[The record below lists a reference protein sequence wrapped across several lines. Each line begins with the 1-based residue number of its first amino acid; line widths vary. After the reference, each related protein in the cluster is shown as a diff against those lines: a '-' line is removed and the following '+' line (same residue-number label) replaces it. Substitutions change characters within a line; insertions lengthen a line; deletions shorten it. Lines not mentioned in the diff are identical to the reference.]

1 MISFKHIKLFLLL
14 GLAPLAASAD
24 NSVGTPKAVV
34 DVNNNGAATY
44 NLAIEIPN
52 GGGFHPQIA
61 LAYNSQST
69 SYGHAGYGFNITGIS
84 VITSAGRD
92 IYHDGEV
99 KGATYLAN
107 SSFYLDGKKLLLE
120 SGTEGCDGATYTVE
134 GNPYTKVTVHG
145 SFSTSSVSTWFEVL
159 TPDGVT
165 YKYGS
170 TASSRLTFSKD
181 GKARCAAWYISSA
194 VDKYKNTIEYNY
206 MTVNKFVLPTS
217 ITYGKNTA
225 KSRGISCSINFS
237 YSDIIYNSTT
247 DNVRNFYIGG
257 VKGNISKKL
266 STITSTIT
274 SSGQTSVYRKYTL
287 NYNDYIDNCKKKYTR
302 LTSITE
308 SNADGNTYAPVKIEW
323 NALPSFSVTS
333 KSVSVKTAPTSST
346 IVEDYKMFTAA
357 DLNNDGVSD
366 IVRFAP
372 GKYEYKYGSTTEWY
386 SKTFVSISLSKVDTN
401 GNVTYQEPIKIDL
414 DGSFNI
420 SDWYSGANGVNA
432 VDFNGDGYADLM
444 IPYYQKINNI
454 YGQSYTVIYGS
465 TSPSYNSGG
474 KIQCA
479 GRTYD
484 CQPIYTM
491 LDMSGNGKN
500 ELISL
505 ETSKQNGYYNADI
518 IICNDQ
524 KEWKFESVKFTL
536 NNKPDKI
543 FTGDYNNDGL
553 SDLIVLYKDGYK
565 IFYNNG
571 FSSNYA
577 GVFTNSNSY
586 VGTSKDD
593 NGLRN
598 YWRVNQGDFNG
609 DGLVDFVCYND
620 WKLFF
625 MCNQGNG
632 TFVKTGSTDVDYVDK
647 NTDKDDQYFAIR
659 VADFDHDGL
668 SDLMVSK
675 KDLEW
680 HGGFKQKYSYRT
692 TQNRW
697 YISDGNKPT
706 LVKSIDKTRDGDDS
720 YEPYIFI
727 GDFDG
732 DGYEEFANYG
742 SELNSSST
750 SFSENRIYTYK
761 FGNNIPSLGKVSAIT
776 DALTSKTNITYS
788 SATNPAVYTK
798 GTTSSYPVNSYTL
811 PITVVSQVSTQGRG
825 FGNTTKFQYGDLRV
839 HLQGRG
845 VLGFGSFTKTN
856 VNTSIAENTTI
867 NTWNT
872 TNWVPTKVTQ
882 TTTIGSN
889 KSTSISN
896 NSIATLGSAKAGKIS
911 KYFAYPSSTTV
922 TDYDGNVTTTTKVY
936 NTTKGVMTSLKISD
950 DGGNLYKQE
959 TYTYPSSKIKNTWL
973 PTQKKITQKHSD
985 DSKAYSIVTNYHYNS
1000 MGNPDTIVC
1009 IPNGNQN
1016 LKLTQ
1021 IYTYDKYGNK
1031 KSERTIGSNVKT
1043 IKNLYNYDSSGRF
1056 LTSTKTS
1063 PTSKY
1068 IVYKYNIYGDM
1079 YEEIDS
1085 TVSSN
1090 ILVTSYL
1097 YNRWNELTKKIYP
1110 DNNYVTYTK
1119 AWDTFDGRGSYSI
1132 TEVPNI
1138 GAKVKTIYDGA
1149 GREISSSSIGLGK
1162 IEISRKTMYS
1172 SKGYVEAIIN
1182 KEGNHTVTETMKYDT
1197 RGRLTSDAVSP
1208 GTTTSYVYS
1217 KRKVSKT
1224 IADKTKTTTFD
1235 AWGNVKTITD
1245 NGGTI
1250 NYTYNSNGK
1259 PSSIGGIKIA
1269 YDAAGNKTSLTDPDA
1284 GTMKYTYAA
1293 DGTILTETDAR
1304 GVVTKYTYDNL
1315 GRIVTTQIGNT
1326 TIKNTY
1332 KNGGYGNLQLQSQS
1346 MGSNVTNYTYDRYG
1360 RVITETRTV
1369 ADKGSFTNSY
1379 TYNSK
1384 GQLSQRTFPGDLKVS
1399 YYYDINGF
1407 DSLIIANNKVVHRV
1421 KSNTGESNSL
1431 STTYSFLDK
1440 TDITTTQT
1448 FSTSGYNT
1456 KYQIKNGSTVID
1468 NYDEYR
1474 QLTTGNMLSRQR
1486 NADMP
1491 EQFQYDNC
1499 DRLVK
1504 VNSPSGLL
1512 LDMWYGQDGIMT
1524 YKSNVGC
1531 YSYDVE
1537 NHAHAVSSINQ
1548 LNASKKYNSNKEF
1561 TDFNDFGK
1569 ISDIYDDHSRMSY
1582 YYGPDM
1588 QRWKA
1593 VYSSASGGNWQAVY
1607 FDDYEKI
1614 TETGKTRE
1622 FYYICDNVI
1631 VIKEN
1636 GTFKPYL
1643 VFKDGLGSILCVRDE
1658 NNNKVFDATYDAWG
1672 LQTIKVNTIG
1682 LRRGYTGHEHVVGY
1696 ELINMN
1702 GRIYDPLLAQ
1712 FLSPDNYV
1720 QAPDNSQNF
1729 NRYSYCINNPLKY
1742 TDPSG
1747 DSFTLAAIIG
1757 AAVGAY
1763 MGGTIANGTYNP
1775 TKWDF
1780 GSPQTWGFMIC
1791 GGLVG
1796 AASGYVGAYVSASGI
1811 PAANT
1816 LGIMAGSAINSL
1828 GTYAYTL
1835 GETPITISAGIVS
1848 YDFTNG
1854 KFGYLGKK
1862 GNSKLEN
1869 WMYGLGALANLSDIL
1884 MGTHPQ
1890 DVDLVTE
1897 HSDAT
1902 GHSAMVEHGTATAA
1916 IDAERHFLGDPN
1928 SIISVGPDRLN
1939 EPLGNWHWM
1948 KGTNSWNTHSRAG
1961 ETIWRNTLRVNRS
1974 TIDKYANYLN
1984 SRVAAGKF
1992 HYSLE
1997 LSSCVTHTSNAL
2009 NLSGIFNIG
2018 IHPYLLNAQMY
2029 LWSNGIRPWTI
2040 CNYIQY

>member
-61 LAYNSQST
+61 LAYDSQSKG
-69 SYGHAGYGFNITGIS
+69 YGHAGYGFNITGIS
-84 VITSAGRD
+84 VITSGGRN
-92 IYHDGEV
+92 IYYDGQV
-99 KGATYLAN
+99 KGAEYLAN
-107 SSFYLDGKKLLLE
+107 SSFYLDGKRLILE
-120 SGTEGCDGATYTVE
+120 SGTEGKKGAIYTIE
-134 GNPYTKVTVHG
+134 GDPYTKVNVDG
-145 SFSTSSVSTWFEVL
+145 YWDNSSVSLRFEVV
-159 TPDGVT
+159 TQDGTT
-165 YKYGS
+165 YRYGYND
-170 TASSRLTFSKD
+170 SSRLTFSQN
-181 GKARCAAWYISSA
+181 GKARCSAWYIDEA
-194 VDKYKNTIEYNY
+194 VDKYNNIIYYRYTKNGLSI
-206 MTVNKFVLPTS
+206 LPKE
-217 ITYGKNTA
+217 IIYGINSH
-225 KSRGISCSINFS
+225 SRGIECKIKFD
-237 YSDIIYNSTT
+237 YSDIITANQSE
-247 DNVRNFYIGG
+247 FYIGG
-257 VKGNISKKL
+257 NKGKVSKKL

-346 IVEDYKMFTAA
+346 IVEDSKMFTAA

-372 GKYEYKYGSTTEWY
+372 GKFEYKYGNTTKWDNR
-386 SKTFVSISLSKVDTN
+386 TFVSISLSKADTN
-401 GNVTYQEPIKIDL
+401 GNVTYQEPITIDL
-414 DGSFNI
+414 EGSFNI

-432 VDFNGDGYADLM
+432 VDFNGDGYTDLM
-444 IPYYQKINNI
+444 IPYYQKFDNR

-465 TSPSYNSGG
+465 TTPSYDSRG

-505 ETSKQNGYYNADI
+505 ETTEQNGYYNADI
-518 IICNDQ
+518 IICND
-524 KEWKFESVKFTL
+524 KENWKFESVKFTL

-553 SDLIVLYKDGYK
+553 TDLIVLYKDGYK

-632 TFVKTGSTDVDYVDK
+632 TFVKTGSTDVDYNDI
-647 NTDKDDQYFAIR
+647 NTDKDEEYFAIR
-659 VADFDHDGL
+659 VADIDHDGL
-668 SDLMVSK
+668 SDIMVSK

-680 HGGFKQKYSYRT
+680 HGGFKQKYSYRKT
-692 TQNRW
+692 LNRW

-761 FGNNIPSLGKVSAIT
+761 FGNNIPSLGKVCAIT
-776 DALTSKTNITYS
+776 DALGLKTSITYS
-788 SATNPAVYTK
+788 SATNPAVYK
-798 GTTSSYPVNSYTL
+798 IGTTHEYPVNSYAI
-811 PITVVSQVSTQGRG
+811 PISVVSQIL
-825 FGNTTKFQYGDLRV
+825 TTGKGYTDTNKFQYGDLRI

-845 VLGFGSFTKTN
+845 ILGFGSFTKTN
-856 VNTSIAENTTI
+856 VNTGIAENTTI

-896 NSIATLGSAKAGKIS
+896 NTIATLGSAKAGKIS

-1000 MGNPDTIVC
+1000 LGNPDTIVC
-1009 IPNGNQN
+1009 IPNGDQN

-1031 KSERTIGSNVKT
+1031 KSERTIGSNVT
-1043 IKNLYNYDSSGRF
+1043 NIKNLYNYDSSGRF

-1063 PTSKY
+1063 SASKY

-1085 TVSSN
+1085 TVSTN
-1090 ILVTSYL
+1090 LLVTSYL

-1110 DNNYVTYTK
+1110 DNNYVTFTK
-1119 AWDTFDGRGSYSI
+1119 VWDSSKNNGCYSI
-1132 TEVPNI
+1132 TETPNN
-1138 GAKVKTIYDGA
+1138 GPKVKTIYDTL
-1149 GREISSSSIGLGK
+1149 GREVFSTSKGLGN
-1162 IEISRKTMYS
+1162 IDIS
-1172 SKGYVEAIIN
+1172 
-1182 KEGNHTVTETMKYDT
+1182 KETTYATNGKVC
-1197 RGRLTSDAVSP
+1197 RIA
-1208 GTTTSYVYS
+1208 TTTGQHTKVENFGYDNRLRMVAHVVKPVANTPDQYTTLYQYS
-1217 KRKVSKT
+1217 NRKVSKT
-1224 IADKTKTTTFD
+1224 LDGKSVSTTYD
-1235 AWGNVKTITD
+1235 AWGNVKTVTD

-1250 NYTYNSNGK
+1250 NYKYYSNGK

-1293 DGTILTETDAR
+1293 DGKILTKTDAR
-1304 GVVTKYTYDNL
+1304 GVKTTYTYDNL
-1315 GRIVTTQIGNT
+1315 GRISTTQIGNT

-1332 KNGGYGNLQLQSQS
+1332 KNGGYGHLQLQTQS
-1346 MGSNVTNYTYDRYG
+1346 MGSNVTNYTYDRFG
-1360 RVITETRTV
+1360 RVTIEKRTV
-1369 ADKGSFTNSY
+1369 ADKGSFTNTY

-1407 DSLIIANNKVVHRV
+1407 DSLIIANNKVVQRL
-1421 KSNTGESNSL
+1421 KSNTGQSNSL

-1440 TDITTTQT
+1440 TNITTTQT
-1448 FSTSGYNT
+1448 FGSSGYNT
-1456 KYQIKNGSTVID
+1456 NIQIKNGSTVID

-1474 QLTTGNMLSRQR
+1474 QLTTGNMLSHQR

-1504 VNSPSGLL
+1504 VNSPSGTL
-1512 LDMWYGQDGIMT
+1512 LDMSYGKEGIMS
-1524 YKSNVGC
+1524 YKSDLG
-1531 YSYDVE
+1531 SYNYAVP
-1537 NHAHAVSSINQ
+1537 NHTHAVSSITEGTS
-1548 LNASKKYNSNKEF
+1548 SKKYNYNKVF

-1569 ISDIYDDHSRMSY
+1569 ISDIYDDHSRMMY
-1582 YYGPDM
+1582 YYGPDL

-1593 VYSSASGGNWQAVY
+1593 SYSSASGGNWQAVY
-1607 FDDYEKI
+1607 FDDYEKT
-1614 TETGKTRE
+1614 TESGVTRE
-1622 FYYICDNVI
+1622 YYYVCDNVI
-1631 VIKEN
+1631 VMKVN
-1636 GTFKPYL
+1636 GGSFKPYL

-1672 LQTIKVNTIG
+1672 KQTIKVNTIG

-1696 ELINMN
+1696 EFINMN
-1702 GRIYDPLLAQ
+1702 GRIYDPILAQ
-1712 FLSPDNYV
+1712 FLSPDNCV
-1720 QAPDNSQNF
+1720 QTPDNSQNF
-1729 NRYSYCINNPLKY
+1729 NRYAYCLNNPLKY

-1747 DSFTLAAIIG
+1747 NSFLGLGTVFNFLKDLTVNSFVKVWTQGINAWTNSENWHSTVMAYKIDMGLFKGDLGQIISRF
-1757 AAVGAY
+1757 
-1763 MGGTIANGTYNP
+1763 T
-1775 TKWDF
+1775 WE
-1780 GSPQTWGFMIC
+1780 SPQTILGHAAADIQNTFYGVKDVSYYGGATAVETYSRNWGGFTLGSYIMGC
-1791 GGLVG
+1791 RGLHADPYNSLFQHEYGHYLQSQSFGLFYIQRCALPSLFDCFNKDGNHTYHPVEQDANIRAYKYFKKHVNEYNG
-1796 AASGYVGAYVSASGI
+1796 WNMNKNRILGYNTSLSYDDPTNRKALQ
-1811 PAANT
+1811 NT
-1816 LGIMAGSAINSL
+1816 LNLGWADYIFGPTTDPTVIAPGVIN
-1828 GTYAYTL
+1828 Y
-1835 GETPITISAGIVS
+1835 
-1848 YDFTNG
+1848 FT
-1854 KFGYLGKK
+1854 
-1862 GNSKLEN
+1862 
-1869 WMYGLGALANLSDIL
+1869 M
-1884 MGTHPQ
+1884 H
-1890 DVDLVTE
+1890 
-1897 HSDAT
+1897 
-1902 GHSAMVEHGTATAA
+1902 
-1916 IDAERHFLGDPN
+1916 
-1928 SIISVGPDRLN
+1928 
-1939 EPLGNWHWM
+1939 
-1948 KGTNSWNTHSRAG
+1948 
-1961 ETIWRNTLRVNRS
+1961 
-1974 TIDKYANYLN
+1974 
-1984 SRVAAGKF
+1984 
-1992 HYSLE
+1992 
-1997 LSSCVTHTSNAL
+1997 
-2009 NLSGIFNIG
+2009 
-2018 IHPYLLNAQMY
+2018 
-2029 LWSNGIRPWTI
+2029 
-2040 CNYIQY
+2040 